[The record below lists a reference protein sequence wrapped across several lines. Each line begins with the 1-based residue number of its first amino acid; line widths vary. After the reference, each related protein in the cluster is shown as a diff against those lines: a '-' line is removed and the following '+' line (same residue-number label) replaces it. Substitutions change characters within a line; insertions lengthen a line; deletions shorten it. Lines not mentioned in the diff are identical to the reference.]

1 LARNDPPI
9 DGRITYVPRVR
20 SLALIAA
27 VLVGQIFFSG
37 YSAVAASVAK
47 IENLYINGAPLSSS
61 NSTPVS
67 LDAAIY
73 MPKKSPA
80 PLILLAHGFGGDK
93 NELARAAKD
102 LQSAGY
108 VVITWSARGFGK
120 STGDISMDAPRG
132 EVADVSK
139 IIDYAKGLSSVQKD
153 LQGQP
158 IVGISGASYGG
169 ALSLLAA
176 GYDHRIKAA
185 VADITWNN
193 LQNSLFPQFLARST
207 SSQTPG
213 PFKRVWA
220 GTFFA
225 VGAVESNHT
234 GDSPALLCGRF
245 SAEWCTAFQ
254 DGAATGVPSTQAQS
268 LMYLSSPTS
277 IAKNIEVPT
286 LLMQGETDSLFP
298 LSESAATAKQIL
310 SSHPKTPVSMF
321 WHASGHDG
329 GPDELALINQKTKV
343 WFDHYLKKTGAGLP
357 TFEVVDQTAGISTQ
371 NSSPTSKV
379 FKSNQLPIAPAAL
392 SFKVN
397 SAMPKQI
404 ISPAGAAPFA
414 VSSLPGFGAALSL
427 TGGREAYLP
436 GQSALFASEPSR
448 YAFSIIGG
456 SSTKFHIT
464 SSVNNATLFF
474 SMAIRGSDGS
484 LTQPSGLV
492 SSVYLNNIAKNGEDV
507 IVNFPAIVHSVNVG
521 DRLEFAVVSTD
532 LGYTLPT
539 DARVYGITL
548 LSTQI
553 SVPTITLTPET
564 VQNSWRAWPTAVGLT
579 FLIALGLVFMTFKRQ
594 HRNYATPNLD
604 QRSALVQ
611 IVNLSKTFKDGGKAV
626 QDLTFSVEPGQIV
639 GLLGPNGAGKTT
651 TLRMLMGLITPTHG
665 SIYVKGET
673 VYPGSPALAGIGSFI
688 EGPGFIPYLS
698 GRKNLEFYW
707 KAIGRND
714 DPDLDSLLA
723 IAGLGSAIDKKVKSY
738 SQGMRQRLA
747 ITQAM
752 LGRPELLI
760 LDEPTNGLDPTQIR
774 AMREVFRNYAASGKT
789 VLISS
794 HLLSEVEQTCTH
806 VVLMHRGKLITQGS
820 IGEILAK
827 ALSRS
832 DRLEDV
838 FMNLIG
844 TDTQIGL

>member
-108 VVITWSARGFGK
+108 VGK

-436 GQSALFASEPSR
+436 GQSALFASKPSR

-548 LSTQI
+548 LS
-553 SVPTITLTPET
+553 
-564 VQNSWRAWPTAVGLT
+564 
-579 FLIALGLVFMTFKRQ
+579 LGLVFMTFKRQ

-611 IVNLSKTFKDGGKAV
+611 IVNLSKTFKDGGKVV

-665 SIYVKGET
+665 SIYVKGEA

>member
-1 LARNDPPI
+1 MQ
-9 DGRITYVPRVR
+9 RVR

-27 VLVGQIFFSG
+27 ILAGQIFFSG
-37 YSAVAASVAK
+37 YSVFAASVVK
-47 IENLYINGAPLSSS
+47 IENLYIKGASVSSS
-61 NSTPVS
+61 NPSPVS

-73 MPKKSPA
+73 VPEKSPA

-93 NELARAAKD
+93 NELAPQAKD

-120 STGDISMDAPRG
+120 STGDISMDAPSA

-139 IIDYAKGLSSVQKD
+139 IIDYARGLPSVQKD
-153 LQGQP
+153 SQGQP

-169 ALSLLAA
+169 ALALLAA
-176 GYDHRIKAA
+176 GYDHRIKAV
-185 VADITWNN
+185 VADITWNS
-193 LQNSLFPQFLARST
+193 LQNSLFPQFLAGPT

-225 VGAVESNHT
+225 VGAVEPNQT
-234 GDSPALLCGRF
+234 GNSRAILCGRF
-245 SAEWCTAFQ
+245 SPEWCTAFQ
-254 DGAATGVPSTQAQS
+254 EGAATGVPAKQAQS
-268 LMYLSSPTS
+268 LMYLSSPAS
-277 IAKNIEVPT
+277 IAKNIDVPT

-298 LSESAATAKQIL
+298 LSESEATAKQIL

-329 GPDELALINQKTKV
+329 GPDELALINQKRKV
-343 WFDHYLKKTGAGLP
+343 WFDHYLMRTGAGLP

-371 NSSPTSKV
+371 DSSPTAKV
-379 FKSNQLPIAPAAL
+379 LKSNQLPIAASTL
-392 SFKVN
+392 SFKVPGV
-397 SAMPKQI
+397 APMQI
-404 ISPAGAAPFA
+404 TSPAGAAPFA
-414 VSSLPGFGAALSL
+414 ISSLPGFGAALSL
-427 TGGREAYLP
+427 VGGRQAYLP
-436 GQSALFASEPSR
+436 GQSALFATEPSTL
-448 YAFSIIGG
+448 AFSIIGG
-456 SSTKFHIT
+456 SSAKFHVT
-464 SSVNNATLFF
+464 SSSSNATLFF
-474 SMAIRGSDGS
+474 SMAIRSSDGS

-507 IVNFPAIVHSVNVG
+507 RVNFPSIVHSVNVG
-521 DRLEFAVVSTD
+521 DRLEFAVASTD

-553 SVPTITLTPET
+553 SIPTITLIPET
-564 VQNSWRAWPTAVGLT
+564 AKNSWRAWLIAVGLT
-579 FLIALGLVFMTFKRQ
+579 FLIALGLVFTTFKRQ
-594 HRNYATPNLD
+594 HRKYVLPNLD
-604 QRSALVQ
+604 QASALAQ

-626 QDLTFSVEPGQIV
+626 QNLTFSVEPGQIV

-651 TLRMLMGLITPTHG
+651 TLRMLMGLITPTQG
-665 SIYVKGET
+665 SIYVKGKAI
-673 VYPGSPALAGIGSFI
+673 YPGSPALAGIGSFI

-707 KAIGRND
+707 KATGRSD

-747 ITQAM
+747 IAQAM

-789 VLISS
+789 IVISS

-806 VVLMHRGKLITQGS
+806 VVLMHRGQLITQGS
-820 IGEILAK
+820 INEILAK
-827 ALSRS
+827 AVSRS